1 VFTYFV
7 QRNVLVLILSDY
19 ILFYY
24 YSLEALCFLMKDLK
38 GVIQIWGMG
47 WIRGEIERGNHNKD
61 ILDEKKVYF

>member
-1 VFTYFV
+1 MYHVSINEKSLDPSLDF
-7 QRNVLVLILSDY
+7 N
-19 ILFYY
+19 LF
-24 YSLEALCFLMKDLK
+24 LKDLK

>member
-1 VFTYFV
+1 
-7 QRNVLVLILSDY
+7 
-19 ILFYY
+19 
-24 YSLEALCFLMKDLK
+24 MKDLK